1 MKSKNQ
7 QDWYR
12 LDNSAKIF
20 PTVSNE
26 TETNTFRVTMTLKEV
41 IDPETLQEATDHVL
55 ERYPLFKVKLKKG
68 LFWAY
73 FDTNTKPFIVQPM
86 NHIICGPMNPHENHG
101 YLFKVLYHDKDIAI
115 EMFHSLAD
123 GGGVVELLKALV
135 FEYLKL
141 SGKDITP
148 DNIIATK
155 DQMMFSEEYE
165 DANVKYYN
173 RKNRKHIPEEQA
185 YRIKGTQLESGLTG
199 LISGI
204 VDTKSILNLS
214 RSHNMTVTEYLTS
227 VMMYTIYQT
236 QIQYREHLKSNQ
248 KPVKIFVPVNLR
260 KHFPSQ
266 TLRNFSNFVK
276 TNMKMTDSNISFE
289 EIKALV
295 KKQFSEGMQKEELI
309 RKMSEN
315 VAFEKNVLLRVTP
328 YVLKQFVL
336 KIGYSMLG
344 IKLNTMSFTNI
355 GRVVLPESMKPYIKD
370 VTASVYSGKFNT
382 VNCAIITYEDR
393 FKITFTRSIIETTI
407 EREFFRYL
415 KKQGLEIEIE
425 SNYVEDYL

>member
-1 MKSKNQ
+1 
-7 QDWYR
+7 
-12 LDNSAKIF
+12 
-20 PTVSNE
+20 
-26 TETNTFRVTMTLKEV
+26 
-41 IDPETLQEATDHVL
+41 
-55 ERYPLFKVKLKKG
+55 
-68 LFWAY
+68 
-73 FDTNTKPFIVQPM
+73 
-86 NHIICGPMNPHENHG
+86 
-101 YLFKVLYHDKDIAI
+101 
-115 EMFHSLAD
+115 
-123 GGGVVELLKALV
+123 
-135 FEYLKL
+135 L

-155 DQMMFSEEYE
+155 DQMMLSEEYE

-214 RSHNMTVTEYLTS
+214 RSQNMTVTEYLTS